1 MATEFATNNCTNS
14 VNQIDLNGYLNININ
29 HTNLKQLDN
38 SKVYIQEYIDMFDRT
53 LEQVL
58 DIDTSIN
65 LNQQYHHAYEYDN
78 NCSTPISL
86 SLENFNNLKNDTF
99 STYLDNIELDD
110 NTR

>member
-1 MATEFATNNCTNS
+1 MATEFATNINCTNS
-14 VNQIDLNGYLNININ
+14 VNQIDLNGYLINNINYN
-29 HTNLKQLDN
+29 TKQLDDL
-38 SKVYIQEYIDMFDRT
+38 KVYKQEYIDMFDRT

-86 SLENFNNLKNDTF
+86 SLDNFNNLKNDTF